1 MKSNFNSK
9 NLAKNQSNTSDIWNE
24 YYVSQEAGNWVGNQ
38 YPTEPLIRHI
48 SNLRKNPSNKQEYFN
63 DKGKELKIK
72 KNFKGQALEIG
83 FGTLANLIFLKD
95 KGFSCKGLEV
105 SNDSVNRSKKYLKQ
119 NKIKNIKTFL
129 WKESPIIPFPSQS
142 FDLVVGLQC
151 VYYNLNFKLFVSEIK
166 RVLKPNGKFFFSFFS
181 NKHDYIKYIDIVDK
195 KNNLVK
201 WNNKHPNKRIRGSV
215 LFQPKNKKHLS
226 NLFKNFKNKRIF
238 TYEFDQIPMF
248 QSWWYISG
256 NK

>member
-1 MKSNFNSK
+1 MKSKFNSK
-9 NLAKNQSNTSDIWNE
+9 NLVKSQSNTSNIWNE
-24 YYVSQEAGNWVGNQ
+24 YYASQEAGNWVGNQ
-38 YPTEPLIRHI
+38 YPTEPLIRYI
-48 SNLRKNPSNKQEYFN
+48 SNLRKSPTNKMEYFN
-63 DKGKELKIK
+63 DVGRELKLK
-72 KNFKGQALEIG
+72 KNYKGQALEIG

-105 SNDSVNRSKKYLKQ
+105 SIDSVNRSKKYLKQ

-129 WKESPIIPFPSQS
+129 WEKSPIIPFPSKS
-142 FDLVVGLQC
+142 FDLVIGLQC

-195 KNNLVK
+195 KKNLVK

-226 NLFKNFKNKRIF
+226 ALFKDFKNKRIF